1 MWAKSFVAHGKP
13 QQRTSGAFHWKL
25 YRRIRCSESWER
37 ADACQIIHTC
47 QGNAICDLICQT
59 IYNNIVHICAY
70 NMYINKCILWIIP
83 TRWSAELHTVV
94 LSFLRWDLE
103 CWPENNT
110 QGTVSTYH
118 MYYRYE
124 TSTVHARCSITWHV
138 LHLYIKTCHT
148 RNMSLYIST
157 CTMLNARVQCHQYGL
172 TYAIA
177 NEHHF
182 TICRLSFFALH
193 WCQRREKFSEPNIE
207 TLGFNSTI
215 LYKNYFD
222 QNYFEEGIA

>member
-1 MWAKSFVAHGKP
+1 
-13 QQRTSGAFHWKL
+13 
-25 YRRIRCSESWER
+25 
-37 ADACQIIHTC
+37 
-47 QGNAICDLICQT
+47 
-59 IYNNIVHICAY
+59 
-70 NMYINKCILWIIP
+70 
-83 TRWSAELHTVV
+83 
-94 LSFLRWDLE
+94 
-103 CWPENNT
+103 
-110 QGTVSTYH
+110 
-118 MYYRYE
+118 
-124 TSTVHARCSITWHV
+124 
-138 LHLYIKTCHT
+138 
-148 RNMSLYIST
+148 
-157 CTMLNARVQCHQYGL
+157 MLNARVQCHQYGL